1 MNSRKH
7 TRSAAAGLLLL
18 LLPIVSPGEAR
29 GQAVGTDQS
38 GDVAQGLRLAQAWC
52 EECHAVGAKTV
63 GPARAGP
70 DFRDI
75 ANRAKTTA
83 LSLNVFLR
91 SNHDNMPNFIIPRGE
106 TDDIVAYILSLK
118 GR

>member
-1 MNSRKH
+1 M
-7 TRSAAAGLLLL
+7 
-18 LLPIVSPGEAR
+18 AR
-29 GQAVGTDQS
+29 NFKDLSEQEILALAIALEEEDGRIY

-63 GPARAGP
+63 GPGRAGP